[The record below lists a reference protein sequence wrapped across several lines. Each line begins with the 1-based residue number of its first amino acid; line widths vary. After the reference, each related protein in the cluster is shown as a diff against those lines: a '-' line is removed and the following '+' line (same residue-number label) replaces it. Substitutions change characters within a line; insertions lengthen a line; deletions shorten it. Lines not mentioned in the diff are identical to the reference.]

1 MLRTISKCLEY
12 DKTEI
17 FFAIYGAKPTDT
29 GAETSLD
36 FVMIGGIAAGGIV
49 VVAVIVLLTKR
60 KR

>member
-36 FVMIGGIAAGGIV
+36 FVMIGGIV